1 MFKLFI
7 SSFLL
12 LVANFIYAQ
21 CNLTIQLKA
30 TDGDLPEKIS
40 LTIITP
46 TKQFHFDSTL
56 VHIENLPCNTEIMIS
71 ANAAGFIPLEYA
83 ITTHHEQLVT
93 VSLQPDI
100 LQLAPVNVVGNWA
113 PNNSPIAFTE
123 ISGKN
128 LNKENSGRDLPM
140 LLESIPSL
148 ITTSD
153 AGNAIGYTGLRIRGS
168 DQTRINVTI
177 NGVPVNEVESHS
189 VFWVD
194 LPDIASSVDQIQI
207 QKGVG
212 SSTFGSG
219 SFGGNLSILTSKP
232 ERAPY
237 VGIDLS
243 AGSFNSTKETIRF
256 GSGLLNNNWTLEG
269 RASNI
274 YSAGYVDRAKS
285 DLQSL
290 FLNLNY
296 IGKKSV
302 LRLIG
307 FSGREETYQSWN
319 GIPESRYINDLQGMK
334 EFAKRNGFTDAQTAN
349 LINSGRS
356 YNYYQYKNQVDHYG
370 QDYLQLLY
378 SIALSKT
385 WHLSSVIHY
394 TKGKGYYEELK
405 EQDDV
410 RNYGL
415 SPIVIGKDTIPSA
428 NIVRRRWLST
438 DYYGTN
444 IALKKETGNVLW
456 STGIAVLGYK
466 GEHFGKINW
475 IDNYPGLEPDY
486 QYYYNKGSQSEI
498 NLFSK
503 ILYNVND
510 QISLFADLQYRRIKY
525 TAIGIDNDRVPINIQ
540 ESYGFFNPKAGINF
554 QLGKAYS
561 LSASLGLAHAQPLR
575 EDFTDA
581 IPGHKPT
588 PEKLLDIEI
597 GLKKQGNKYD
607 FSLNLYRMQYKD
619 QLILTGELND
629 VGASIRTNVPVS
641 YRTGIEGEFNWK
653 ISSLLGWKTN
663 LCLSQNKI
671 KDFTYI
677 LYDYENGGTVN
688 QDYKN
693 TEISYSPSIIAYSD
707 IALTHKHFQLDF
719 ISKYVG
725 RQYLD
730 NTGNQSRSLD
740 PYFVQDV
747 RLIWTP
753 KIKYC
758 KAIQFGL
765 QIYNFLN
772 EQYANNGYTYSY
784 LYGSLVTENFYYPQA
799 GVNFMVSCSIR
810 W

>member
-1 MFKLFI
+1 MYKLFI
-7 SSFLL
+7 SSLL
-12 LVANFIYAQ
+12 LFVVNIINAQ

-30 TDGDLPEKIS
+30 TEGDLPDKIS
-40 LTIITP
+40 LSIITP
-46 TKQFHFDSTL
+46 TKQFQFDSTL
-56 VHIENLPCNTEIMIS
+56 VHLENLACNTEITII
-71 ANAAGFIPLEYA
+71 ANAAGFIPLRYS
-83 ITTHHEQLVT
+83 ITTHHEQLVN

-113 PNNSPIAFTE
+113 PNNSPIAMTE

-128 LNKENSGRDLPM
+128 LDKENSGRDLPM
-140 LLESIPSL
+140 LLESVPSL

-207 QKGVG
+207 QRGVG
-212 SSTFGSG
+212 TSTFGSG
-219 SFGGNLSILTSKP
+219 SFGGNLSILTAKP
-232 ERAPY
+232 DRTPY

-243 AGSFNSTKETIRF
+243 AGSFNSSKETIRF

-274 YSAGYVDRAKS
+274 YSAGYVDRATS

-319 GIPESRYINDLQGMK
+319 GIPESRYINDLQGMID
-334 EFAKRNGFTDAQTAN
+334 FAKRNGFSEAQTAN

-356 YNYYQYKNQVDHYG
+356 YNYYQYKNQLDHYG

-385 WHLSSVIHY
+385 WHLSSVLHY
-394 TKGKGYYEELK
+394 TKGKGYYEEWK
-405 EQDDV
+405 EQDMLS
-410 RNYGL
+410 NYGL
-415 SPIVIGKDTIPSA
+415 SNIVIGKDTISSA

-438 DYYGTN
+438 DYYGAN
-444 IALKKETGNVLW
+444 IAFKKETENVLW
-456 STGIAVLGYK
+456 SSGIAVLGYK

-486 QYYYNKGSQSEI
+486 QYYYNKGSQNEI
-498 NLFSK
+498 NIFSNLHFK
-503 ILYNVND
+503 LND
-510 QISLFADLQYRRIKY
+510 NISLFADLQFRRINY
-525 TAIGIDNDRVPINIQ
+525 TANGIDNDRVPIIIK
-540 ESYGFFNPKAGINF
+540 ETYGFFNPKAGINF

-561 LSASLGLAHAQPLR
+561 LSASIGAAHAQPLR

-581 IPGHKPT
+581 LAGHKPA

-597 GLKKQGNKYD
+597 VLKKQANRFDY
-607 FSLNLYRMQYKD
+607 SINLYRMQYKD

-629 VGASIRTNVPVS
+629 VGASIRTNVPDS

-653 ISSLLGWKTN
+653 INSLLSWKTN
-663 LCLSQNKI
+663 LSLSQNKI
-671 KDFTYI
+671 KDFTYF
-677 LYDYENGGTVN
+677 LYDYENGGTIKE
-688 QDYKN
+688 DYKN
-693 TEISYSPSIIAYSD
+693 TEISYSPSLIGYSD
-707 IALTHKHFQLDF
+707 ISLTHKQFQLDI

-730 NTGNQSRSLD
+730 NTGNHSRSLD
-740 PYFVQDV
+740 PYFVQDA
-747 RLIWTP
+747 RLIWSP
-753 KIKYC
+753 KINYC
-758 KAIQFGL
+758 KSLQLGL
-765 QIYNFLN
+765 HIYNFLN

-784 LYGSLVTENFYYPQA
+784 LSGSLVTENFYYPQA
-799 GVNFMVSCSIR
+799 GVNFMLSCSIR